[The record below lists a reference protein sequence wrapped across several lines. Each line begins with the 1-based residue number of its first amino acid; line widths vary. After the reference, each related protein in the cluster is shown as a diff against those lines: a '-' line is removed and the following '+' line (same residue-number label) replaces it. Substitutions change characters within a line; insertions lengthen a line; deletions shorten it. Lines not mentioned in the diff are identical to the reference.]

1 MHFTP
6 LSEDELDIINLL
18 PEGIYDYKVIKSE
31 EKISKAGNDCIYLQ
45 LLIHGSDGNNYLV
58 FTNLALIKLLKHFC
72 DVNNMQDLYKSGNIG
87 AYDCIDKSG
96 GRVVIGIEKEK
107 PNPSGGFYK
116 AKNIV
121 KDYIADAKGSPQ
133 MPLAQKAVDDFTND
147 EIPF

>member
-6 LSEDELDIINLL
+6 LSDEELEIVSLL

-31 EKISKAGNDCIYLQ
+31 DKVSQAGNEYISMQ
-45 LLIHGSDGNNYLV
+45 LLIFTNDGSNHLV

-72 DVNNMQDLYKSGNIG
+72 DVNNMQDLYKSGNVE
-87 AYDCIDKSG
+87 AFQCMDKSG

-107 PNPSGGFYK
+107 PNPSGGVYK

-121 KDYIADAKGSPQ
+121 KDYIADAKGSPS
-133 MPLAQKAVDDFTND
+133 MPLAQKDDFTND